1 MWVAEAAT
9 FAVIILVGVI
19 GLRYA
24 RERASM
30 RTRRKY
36 EHQQRE
42 SGASQRA

>member
-1 MWVAEAAT
+1 MSFAELGT
-9 FAVIILVGVI
+9 LGLIIMIGYM
-19 GLRYA
+19 GLRFA

-36 EHQQRE
+36 EHAQRE